1 MGLIPRRLKRGLLMR
16 AVLWGTKGIAKG
28 KFGPVP
34 QKVWRFFEG
43 AKTYTGLVFLVVGY
57 GFGAAFNLGLCPDC
71 PAWDKGLMAI
81 GAVLVQVGLLDA
93 ANREPG
99 PNDLQEASN
108 VFGAQARLQ
117 EAKRKE
123 REGH

>member
-1 MGLIPRRLKRGLLMR
+1 MGLIPKRIKRGAAMR
-16 AVLWGTKGIAKG
+16 VVLWGTRGLAKG
-28 KFGPVP
+28 KFGVVP
-34 QKVWRFFEG
+34 QKAWNFFEG
-43 AKTYTGLVFLVVGY
+43 GKTYTGLIVMVL
-57 GFGAAFNLGLCPDC
+57 GFTFGEAFNLGVCEQC
-71 PAWDKGLMAI
+71 PAWNQILMGI
-81 GAVLVQVGLLDA
+81 GAVLAQVGLLDA